1 MKGDAM
7 LNRLKLRLQAL
18 FLKPKMEKELDDEVR
33 FHLEREIEEN
43 IARGMSQEEA
53 RYAALRS
60 FGGIDRV
67 KEESRDERGIRLLDE
82 VWQDLRYGVRMSMKQ
97 PGFTLIAVIALSL
110 GIGANTAIFSVVNAV
125 LLRPLPYQDP
135 DRLVVLWE
143 THPQIVLRDERSN
156 VSPANFIDWRDQSRV
171 FEQVAALG
179 GQRGF
184 NLTTGGEPE
193 RIQGA
198 RVSVSLFSLL
208 GVQPYLG
215 RSFLPEED
223 QASQSRV
230 VLLSHGL
237 WQRRFGSDPGIIG
250 KTLSLNLRSYTVVG
264 VMPRE
269 FNFPE
274 EVEVWTPMAFSADER
289 KTRDFHYL
297 NVIARLKPGVT
308 LLQAQAEMST
318 LASRLEQQYPG
329 SNAKRSVQLASLHE
343 HLVGKVKLALLV
355 LLGAVVFVLL
365 IACANVANMLLARAA
380 TRQREIAIRLTL
392 GATRLR
398 LVRQLL
404 TESVLLALLGG
415 AFGVLM
421 ASWGVHLLIRL
432 SPGNLPRLTG
442 VSIDGRVLGFTLTLS
457 ILTGLV
463 FGLLPAL
470 QAARFSLN
478 ETLKESSRGAEGA
491 SQHRARSLL
500 VIAEVALSLV
510 LLLGAGLMIRSFMQ
524 LNRVSP
530 GFKPDHLLT
539 ARLSPTTSKF
549 RNEDEGIAFYQ
560 QVIEQV
566 GALPGV
572 VSAGAVTHPPMSDI
586 NLRLDFAVEGRQA
599 TAPGEKTSA
608 EARAVSPGYFE
619 TMGIPLL
626 KGRDFTLHD
635 HKQSARVAI
644 INETMARKYWP
655 NEDPMGKRLTMEIES
670 VPRQI
675 IGVVG
680 DVRHW
685 GLDQGARAEMYW
697 PLFQKPLV
705 FMTLMVRT
713 TSDPAS
719 FVAAVRR
726 EVSGIDKD
734 QPVYSIKPMEQLIS
748 DSIAQQRL
756 NLLLLTIFA
765 GVALALAAIG
775 IYGVMAYA
783 VTQRTR
789 EIGIRIALGAQAS
802 DVFKLVIG
810 QGIMQTLVG
819 LTVGLVASFALTRV
833 MKNLLFGVSTTDSRT
848 FVFASLLLAG
858 VALLACYLPARRAIK
873 VDPLLTLRR
882 E

>member
-1 MKGDAM
+1 MAM
-7 LNRLKLRLQAL
+7 LNKLRLRLRAL
-18 FLKPKMEKELDDEVR
+18 FFNSKMEDDLEEEVR

-43 IARGMSQEEA
+43 IARGMSPEEA
-53 RYAALRS
+53 RYAALRR
-60 FGGIDRV
+60 FGGVERV
-67 KEESRDERGIRLLDE
+67 KEESRDERGIRFLDE
-82 VWQDLRYGVRMSMKQ
+82 MRQDLHYGARMLVKQ
-97 PGFTLIAVIALSL
+97 PGFTLIAVLTLAL

-125 LLRPLPYQDP
+125 LLCPLPYQTP
-135 DRLVVLWE
+135 DQLVVLWE
-143 THPQIVLRDERSN
+143 THPQTMLRNERSN

-171 FEQVAALG
+171 FEQVAALD

-198 RVSVSLFSLL
+198 RVTASLFSLL
-208 GVQPYLG
+208 GVRPCLG

-223 QASQSRV
+223 QAGQSRV
-230 VLLSHGL
+230 ILLSHGL
-237 WQRRFGSDPGIIG
+237 WQRRFGSDPGVIG
-250 KTLSLNLRSYTVVG
+250 KTLSLNLSSFTVVG

-274 EVEVWTPMAFSADER
+274 EVEFWTPMAFNADEL

-308 LLQAQAEMST
+308 LRQAQAEMTT
-318 LASRLEQQYPG
+318 LARRLEQQYPA
-329 SNAKRSVQLASLHE
+329 SNAKRSVQIASLHE
-343 HLVGKVKLALLV
+343 HLVGNVKLALLV
-355 LLGAVVFVLL
+355 LLGAVGFVLL
-365 IACANVANMLLARAA
+365 IACANVANLLLARVA
-380 TRQREIAIRLTL
+380 TRQREIAIRLAL

-415 AFGVLM
+415 AFGLLM

-432 SPGNLPRLTG
+432 SPSNLPRLTE
-442 VSIDGRVLGFTLTLS
+442 VSIDGRVLGLTLTLS
-457 ILTGLV
+457 ILTGLI

-478 ETLKESSRGAEGA
+478 ETLKESGRGAEGA
-491 SQHRARSLL
+491 RQHRARSML

-524 LNRVSP
+524 LNRVNP

-539 ARLSPTTSKF
+539 VRLSPTISKF

-560 QVIEQV
+560 QVIERV

-572 VSAGAVTHPPMSDI
+572 VSVGAVTHPPMSNI
-586 NLRLDFAVEGRQA
+586 NLHLDFAVEGRPAAA
-599 TAPGEKTSA
+599 TGEKTSA
-608 EARAVSPGYFE
+608 EARAISPGYFE

-644 INETMARKYWP
+644 INETMARQYWP
-655 NEDPMGKRLTMEIES
+655 NEDPMGKRLTMESEDA
-670 VPRQI
+670 PRQI

-697 PLFQKPLV
+697 PLFQNPLV

-719 FVAAVRR
+719 LAAPVRR

-734 QPVYSIKPMEQLIS
+734 QPVYSLKPMGQLVS
-748 DSIAQQRL
+748 DSVAQQRL

-789 EIGIRIALGAQAS
+789 EIGVRIALGAQAS
-802 DVFKLVIG
+802 DVLKLVIG

-819 LTVGLVASFALTRV
+819 LAVGLVASFALTRL
-833 MKNLLFGVSTTDSRT
+833 MKNLLFGVSATDPRT
-848 FVFASLLLAG
+848 FVFTTLLLAG
-858 VALLACYLPARRAIK
+858 VALVACYLPARRATK